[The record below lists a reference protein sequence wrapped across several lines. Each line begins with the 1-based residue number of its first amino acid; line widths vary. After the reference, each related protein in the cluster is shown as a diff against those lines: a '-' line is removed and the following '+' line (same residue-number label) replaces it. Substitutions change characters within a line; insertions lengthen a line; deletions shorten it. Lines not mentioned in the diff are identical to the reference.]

1 MNADIKLAIR
11 ETESVAVVTFDRMN
25 SGANIFDIAP
35 GSTNNPN
42 GVAASSPAA
51 AGLRVFELPWEK
63 NETFFSPSFFL
74 NPERV
79 AASVRFR
86 LRRRRSGAMPWLEA
100 FNH

>member
-1 MNADIKLAIR
+1 MNNHIKLAVR

-25 SGANIFDIAP
+25 SGANIFDIAS

-42 GVAASSPAA
+42 GVAASSP
-51 AGLRVFELPWEK
+51 GLRVFELPWEK
-63 NETFFSPSFFL
+63 NEPFLSPSFFH

-86 LRRRRSGAMPWLEA
+86 LRRRRSGASPWLET